1 MDQASGSSRSGAV
14 LGRAPPKRGWGTKA
28 KPPAKK
34 ESDKSGDGTDGSR
47 PAFAP
52 RSQAKKVQAPQYKDR
67 AAIRRAGGDGEYKE
81 VEHLLEEFER
91 RKVEAGEDADKRE
104 YLGGDAE
111 HSVLVKGL
119 DYALLAR
126 RKAEIEAEKAAGMED
141 ELEQLGQTIKSKSQ
155 SKEQPVEPTK
165 DPKGNKT
172 IGKKAPVEEPQR
184 RRKTV
189 EREIEHNEKAT
200 KPAQRP
206 RSPVKPPPPPDPEDE
221 EDIFADAGEYDL
233 KAGREDEDD
242 DDDSDEEGQMDIDEP
257 QRRSRSRSRAR
268 QRSSSRSDSRG
279 RGRSRSRSLSDGEVR
294 RSKHDRYRS
303 TSREHSYSR
312 SRSRSRGYRERSY
325 GDNRGRD
332 AYNYDDRG
340 RGRYDD
346 YDYDRP
352 RDNEWRRTE
361 RDRREDRSRRYDDRS
376 RYSQDRDYGRHGGR
390 GGSGP
395 ARERRPR
402 TESRSRSRSPRYR
415 DKGDGRADR
424 GARPRSRTRSPS
436 PVPSPRRA
444 RSRSLTPLL
453 QQTLPFERS
462 PTPESDDEGPVT
474 RLQPLAS
481 SAITDLRGFL
491 AADEA
496 DAKADARRASKAR
509 WRAAQGL
516 AMQEGVDAS
525 MLKRTQTDDQKANR
539 EYRMLMHRLNKDK
552 DKDGKD
558 KGSGGPSK

>member
-1 MDQASGSSRSGAV
+1 MLLSCPTTGSATRLALQHANANASVGFDDAFRSLLTKPREGGSSRSGAV

-91 RKVEAGEDADKRE
+91 RKVEAGEDADKVEAQRE

-165 DPKGNKT
+165 DPKGNKFKT

-279 RGRSRSRSLSDGEVR
+279 RGRSRSRSLSDGE
-294 RSKHDRYRS
+294 
-303 TSREHSYSR
+303 
-312 SRSRSRGYRERSY
+312 
-325 GDNRGRD
+325 
-332 AYNYDDRG
+332 
-340 RGRYDD
+340 
-346 YDYDRP
+346 
-352 RDNEWRRTE
+352 
-361 RDRREDRSRRYDDRS
+361 
-376 RYSQDRDYGRHGGR
+376 
-390 GGSGP
+390 
-395 ARERRPR
+395 
-402 TESRSRSRSPRYR
+402 
-415 DKGDGRADR
+415 
-424 GARPRSRTRSPS
+424 
-436 PVPSPRRA
+436 
-444 RSRSLTPLL
+444 
-453 QQTLPFERS
+453 TLPFERS